1 MKIDSKYKQIVLDL
15 FVDLSSSAHLQVPSC
30 MCGIYGNTAHIF
42 IAVNQAIDIYGSI
55 SNTILLADQEIAKTS
70 LRLPKSLIKRM
81 KLYAIESEK
90 SVTEIVIDACNEYLQ
105 KRKH

>member
-1 MKIDSKYKQIVLDL
+1 MII
-15 FVDLSSSAHLQVPSC
+15 SAVYTAIPPFIF
-30 MCGIYGNTAHIF
+30 CGISILRYIGQSIYTATF
-42 IAVNQAIDIYGSI
+42 PTTYMKG
-55 SNTILLADQEIAKTS
+55 QEVAKTS
-70 LRLPKSLIKRM
+70 LRLPKSLMKRM

>member
-1 MKIDSKYKQIVLDL
+1 M
-15 FVDLSSSAHLQVPSC
+15 HL
-30 MCGIYGNTAHIF
+30 CGIYGNTAYI
-42 IAVNQAIDIYGSI
+42 ILCGINRLWYIGQSIYTVVFPI
-55 SNTILLADQEIAKTS
+55 SYMADQEVAKTS
-70 LRLPKSLIKRM
+70 LRLPKNLMKRM